1 MRVIGQSAI
10 NELITPPD
18 MVSTVRKAFHIYG
31 KSKYVMPERFGFE
44 HDGVTLLY
52 MPCFTEDIC
61 GTKMLTLVPENRTRN
76 LPAIDGAVLL
86 NDRTTG
92 TVRALLD
99 GKSITAWRT
108 GATGALAVSELAP
121 ADAQNLG
128 IVGCG
133 VQGFFQGRCICTVR
147 DIRRIYLF
155 DKFKSVDALAVY
167 AKDLKKVCPSV
178 EEVILCSSAEQMLS
192 GSDIVVTTTF
202 STEPV
207 LPEDEKL
214 LRGKTY
220 IAVGSYKP
228 YMKELPD
235 TLFSIADAVY
245 ADIPYACEESGDL
258 SARLESGLLRREN
271 VHLLHEILDGQMRK
285 PQYGT
290 TVFKTVGM
298 ALVDIVTA
306 EYIYM
311 TALQKG
317 VGTEV
322 EL

>member
-1 MRVIGQSAI
+1 MRIIGHTAI
-10 NELITPPD
+10 NQLLKPTD
-18 MVSTVRKAFHIYG
+18 MIAAVRKAFHIYE
-31 KSKYVMPERFGFE
+31 KNAFVMPERFGFE
-44 HDGVTLLY
+44 HDGITLLY
-52 MPCFTEDIC
+52 MPCFTDATC

-155 DKFKSVDALAVY
+155 DKFKSADALAVY
-167 AKDLKKVCPSV
+167 ARDLKEVCPSV

-207 LPEDEKL
+207 LPEDETL

-235 TLFSIADAVY
+235 ALFRIADMVY

-271 VHLLHEILDGQMRK
+271 VHLLHEVLDGRAEK
-285 PQYGT
+285 PQHGT

-306 EYIYM
+306 EEIYAAAM
-311 TALQKG
+311 QKG
-317 VGTEV
+317 IGTEV
-322 EL
+322 EF